1 MFQFFKTESPI
12 FTFESILRIYD
23 YLVSDYYYS
32 DLMFAPCHRPP
43 ADVQSYE
50 LHVFSFY
57 CQLLFDSGRWLAQA
71 AGWLTGSST
80 CWLVGRRFGRLVNSG
95 GWLVD

>member
-1 MFQFFKTESPI
+1 
-12 FTFESILRIYD
+12 
-23 YLVSDYYYS
+23 
-32 DLMFAPCHRPP
+32 MFAPCHRPP

-57 CQLLFDSGRWLAQA
+57 RQLLFYSGRWLAQA

-80 CWLVGRRFGRLVNSG
+80 CWLVGRRFG
-95 GWLVD
+95 